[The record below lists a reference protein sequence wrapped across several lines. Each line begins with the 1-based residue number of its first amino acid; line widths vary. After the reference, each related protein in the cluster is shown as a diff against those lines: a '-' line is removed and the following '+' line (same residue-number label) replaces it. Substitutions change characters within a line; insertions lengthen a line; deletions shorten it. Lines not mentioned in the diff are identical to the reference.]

1 MQAKIVH
8 VSREMETLG
17 MNQKEMTEITEI
29 KNVFDGL
36 ITRLNTAK
44 ESIRLK
50 IYQQKLKKLKCK
62 EGI

>member
-1 MQAKIVH
+1 
-8 VSREMETLG
+8 METLG

-50 IYQQKLKKLKCK
+50 IYQ
-62 EGI
+62 